1 VIDSTAKTSSAEK
14 PGEPLLALLYSLPEA
29 NTTMRLETQWVV
41 VVFLCTLNSV
51 AQQPANGASGLA
63 ADRPSSTGTV
73 TGHVYLDDTK
83 GPARKAKVS
92 LQPTDAL
99 QSNAPHNRSSGQ
111 SDSRVTIEIETSFDG
126 SFSFSHVANGA
137 YYVIASYPG
146 YLSPLAEARSPY
158 DTQQSSG
165 PAEAKAKER
174 VVETIPR
181 VTVESDQ
188 PARAEVT
195 LERGCAISGNISYD
209 DGNPAIGLRVAV
221 LARTLREGK
230 ETWIP
235 FNSPGTPFG
244 MIRTDDRGNYR
255 ISGLPDQKY
264 IVQVALDSSQGIMY
278 VSSNGASSATGS
290 NNTTQLIIYSGN
302 TPRLKDAAPFSVGL
316 REERTGEDIRI
327 PLSKLHRVSGFI
339 VSAHDGHTIN
349 SEAVVL
355 YSTDDQSF
363 GGSAN
368 STENNP
374 GFTLNFVFDG
384 EYMLSSPMSA
394 DVSYQLLPQPIGSM
408 SPPLYDSHPLHLYG
422 SAAIPL
428 HVYSDMDGVT
438 IAVPEPTAKEAQILK
453 DIYKQQGEQTPSP
466 Q

>member
-1 VIDSTAKTSSAEK
+1 
-14 PGEPLLALLYSLPEA
+14 
-29 NTTMRLETQWVV
+29 MRLKTQWVV
-41 VVFLCTLNSV
+41 VVYVCTLSGV
-51 AQQPANGASGLA
+51 AQQPANGASGFA
-63 ADRPSSTGTV
+63 ADKPPGTGTV
-73 TGHVYLDDTK
+73 TGRVSLDDTK

-92 LQPTDAL
+92 LQPADAL
-99 QSNAPHNRSSGQ
+99 QSNAPHSRSSGQ
-111 SDSRVTIEIETSFDG
+111 NDSGVTIEIETSFDG

-158 DTQQSSG
+158 DTQQPLG

-174 VVETIPR
+174 VLETIPR
-181 VTVESDQ
+181 VTVQSDQ
-188 PARAEVT
+188 PANAEVT
-195 LERGCAISGNISYD
+195 LVRGGAISGNISYD
-209 DGNPAIGLRVAV
+209 DGDPAIGLRVAV

-230 ETWIP
+230 ETWSP
-235 FNSPGTPFG
+235 FNFPGTPFSL
-244 MIRTDDRGNYR
+244 IVTDDRGNYR
-255 ISGLPDQKY
+255 ISGLPDRKY
-264 IVQVALDSSQGIMY
+264 IVQVTLDSSEFITY
-278 VSSNGASSATGS
+278 VSSGASSSTGS

-327 PLSKLHRVSGFI
+327 PLSKLHRVSGLI

-349 SEAVVL
+349 SEAVIL
-355 YSTDDQSF
+355 YSTDDKSV

-384 EYMLSSPMSA
+384 EYILMSPMSA
-394 DVSYQLLPQPIGSM
+394 DVDYELRPQPTGSL
-408 SPPLYDSHPLHLYG
+408 SPPLYESRPLHLYG
-422 SAAIPL
+422 SASIPL

-438 IAVPEPTAKEAQILK
+438 IAVPEPTAKEAQALK
-453 DIYKQQGEQTPSP
+453 DAYRQQGDQTQPP